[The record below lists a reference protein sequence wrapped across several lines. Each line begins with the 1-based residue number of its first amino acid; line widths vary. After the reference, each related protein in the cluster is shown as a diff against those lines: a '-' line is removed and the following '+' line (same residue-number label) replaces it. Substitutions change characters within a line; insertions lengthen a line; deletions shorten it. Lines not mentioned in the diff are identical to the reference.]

1 MKALLSV
8 VPGVPWTPPHTR
20 AHRAAAVALVLSG
33 VTGLASAQGLT
44 FTPAASIPGPVDLV
58 RAQGQFL
65 YAVASKELT
74 IFDISNPSAPKRL
87 GGYTLPQQVWG
98 FRVAGDRAYVADGH
112 AGIAILD
119 ISAPA
124 TPRLISIFK
133 TPGQAKNVSVLGN
146 RAFVANHNSG
156 VDVIDISDPSKPKL
170 LGSTD
175 LDGYAR
181 DVVTFASFAVA
192 VDNPSGVYVFDA
204 RGEAPLEPLAT
215 LQSATAP
222 QQVEATEI
230 AGARIAV
237 LAGSA
242 PYDPLRTETGKPR
255 VRGGAVQ
262 LVDVSNPAA
271 PVLTATHATAAT
283 GRRLTVAGST
293 VYVADGEVGL
303 RVLDISTPSNPVLVS
318 SHKTAKPARDVAVAG
333 SLVFVALG
341 GTSSVAGGT
350 APESGEIVILQQKR

>member
-1 MKALLSV
+1 
-8 VPGVPWTPPHTR
+8 
-20 AHRAAAVALVLSG
+20 
-33 VTGLASAQGLT
+33 
-44 FTPAASIPGPVDLV
+44 VDLV
-58 RAQGQFL
+58 RAQGHLL

-74 IFDISNPSAPKRL
+74 IYDVSNPSAPKRL

-98 FRVAGDRAYVADGH
+98 FRIAGDRAYVADGH

-119 ISAPA
+119 VSAPA
-124 TPRLISIFK
+124 APKLISLFA

-156 VDVIDISDPSKPKL
+156 VDVIDISDPTKPKL

-181 DVVTFASFAVA
+181 DVVTFPSFAVA

-204 RGEAPLEPLAT
+204 RGNAPFDPVAT

-222 QQVEATEI
+222 QQVEAAEI
-230 AGARIAV
+230 GGARIAV

-255 VRGGAVQ
+255 PRGGAVQ

-283 GRRLTVAGST
+283 GRRLTVNGSR

-318 SHKTAKPARDVAVAG
+318 SHKTATAARDVAVSG
-333 SLVFVALG
+333 SLVFVAL
-341 GTSSVAGGT
+341 AGPT
-350 APESGEIVILQQKR
+350 PESGEIVVLQEKR

>member
-1 MKALLSV
+1 M
-8 VPGVPWTPPHTR
+8 
-20 AHRAAAVALVLSG
+20 AVS
-33 VTGLASAQGLT
+33 ASAQRPT
-44 FTPAASIPGPVDLV
+44 FAPAAFIPGPVDLL
-58 RAQGQFL
+58 RAQGRFL

-74 IFDISNPSAPKRL
+74 IFDVSNPSAPKRV
-87 GGYTLPQQVWG
+87 GGYALPQQVWG
-98 FRVAGDRAYVADGH
+98 FRIVGDRAYVADGH

-119 ISAPA
+119 LSAPA
-124 TPRLISIFK
+124 APRLISLFK

-156 VDVIDISDPSKPKL
+156 LDVIDISDPAKPKL

-181 DVVTFASFAVA
+181 DVATFASFAVA

-204 RGEAPLEPLAT
+204 RGEAPFDPVAT

-283 GRRLTVAGST
+283 GRRLAVNGSR

-303 RVLDISTPSNPVLVS
+303 RVLDITAPSNPVVVAS
-318 SHKTAKPARDVAVAG
+318 YKTAKPARDVAVAG

-350 APESGEIVILQQKR
+350 SPEAGEIVVLQENR

>member
-1 MKALLSV
+1 MRPLRTSTGLTALLLV
-8 VPGVPWTPPHTR
+8 
-20 AHRAAAVALVLSG
+20 AAVARSSG
-33 VTGLASAQGLT
+33 AQPLT
-44 FTPAASIPGPVDLV
+44 LTAAATIPGPVDLV
-58 RAQGQFL
+58 RAQGHFL
-65 YAVASKELT
+65 YAVASKALT
-74 IFDISNPSAPKRL
+74 IFDISNPSAPRQL

-98 FRVAGDRAYVADGH
+98 FRIAGDRAYVADGH

-119 ISAPA
+119 VSAPA
-124 TPRLISIFK
+124 APRLISLFK

-156 VDVIDISDPSKPKL
+156 VDVIDISDPTKPKL

-204 RGEAPLEPLAT
+204 RGNAPFDPVAS

-230 AGARIAV
+230 AGTRIAV

-255 VRGGAVQ
+255 PRGGAVQ

-283 GRRLTVAGST
+283 GRRLAVNGAR
-293 VYVADGEVGL
+293 VYVADGEMGL
-303 RVLDISTPSNPVLVS
+303 RVLDISTPANPVVAAS
-318 SHKTAKPARDVAVAG
+318 YKTAKPARDVAVAG
-333 SLVFVALG
+333 AFVFVALA
-341 GTSSVAGGT
+341 GTS
-350 APESGEIVILQQKR
+350 PESGEILVLQEKR